1 MTGGGALDRPFAAR
15 ETRGLR
21 HARLL
26 ALLVPA
32 ALLAGAWAFQLIGGL
47 YPCEMCHW
55 QRWPHY
61 GAAAMA
67 ALAFVVRAP
76 RVQATLVAGA
86 AALIVVSG
94 AIGVFHAG
102 VEYHWWQGMTAC
114 TQTTSTLGLSTD
126 QALKDLLAAPIVRC
140 DAAQWSLFGV
150 SLAGWNALL
159 SFVGAA
165 LIVSQ
170 LWRRA

>member
-1 MTGGGALDRPFAAR
+1 MRPIAR
-15 ETRGLR
+15 
-21 HARLL
+21 ANLL

-32 ALLAGAWAFQLIGGL
+32 ALLAGAWGFQLIGGL

-61 GAAAMA
+61 GALVLAV
-67 ALAFVVRAP
+67 LAFVTGAARVRA
-76 RVQATLVAGA
+76 TLIAGA
-86 AALIVVSG
+86 AALVVVSG

-102 VEYHWWQGMTAC
+102 VEYHWWQGITAC
-114 TQTTSTLGLSTD
+114 TQTVSTAGLSSD
-126 QALKDLLAAPIVRC
+126 AMLDALLKAPIVRC
-140 DAAQWSLFGV
+140 DAAQWSLLGV

-159 SFVGAA
+159 SLIGAA

>member
-1 MTGGGALDRPFAAR
+1 M
-15 ETRGLR
+15 TRGLR

-26 ALLVPA
+26 ALLVPL
-32 ALLAGAWAFQLIGGL
+32 ALLAGAWGFQLIGGL

-61 GAAAMA
+61 GAVALA
-67 ALAFVVRAP
+67 ALAFVTGGA
-76 RVQATLVAGA
+76 RVKATLVAGA
-86 AALIVVSG
+86 AALVVVSG
-94 AIGVFHAG
+94 LIGIFHAG
-102 VEYHWWQGMTAC
+102 VEYHWWQGVTAC
-114 TQTTSTLGLSTD
+114 TQTVSTAGLSPD

-140 DAAQWSLFGV
+140 DAAQWSLLGV
-150 SLAGWNALL
+150 SLAGWNAIASLG
-159 SFVGAA
+159 GAA